1 MKYLQK
7 KLVSDHDLQEYSD
20 RYYKIILVR
29 LDRRFLSAADVYGF
43 FDGQGEMIG
52 GYVINSMPPFRILQL
67 IPEDREEGRRFVEEH
82 EGEFSELVAMWKTS
96 RSKFFYSLYYL
107 QLMAT
112 LQRCRSKWLLGAA
125 VRRGAHDLYLKFLP
139 NVIYIGEPDRK
150 FQQSG
155 GTGNEKH
162 VWVQYG
168 LIRGMSHRFGVES
181 SAFAAQQFCRKFLP
195 RAVMRGKME
204 RLGKIIEESAGFGLY
219 PLARCVF
226 LSVKVFSYCQSRLE
240 QRHVE

>member
-7 KLVSDHDLQEYSD
+7 KLVRDDDLQEYSD
-20 RYYKIILVR
+20 RYHQIILVR
-29 LDRRFLSAADVYGF
+29 LEKRLLGAGNVYGF
-43 FDGQGEMIG
+43 FDGQGKMIG

-67 IPEDREEGRRFVEEH
+67 IPADREEGRKFVEAH

-112 LQRCRSKWLLGAA
+112 VQRCKSKWLLGAA
-125 VRRGAHDLYLKFLP
+125 VRKRAHDRYVKFLP
-139 NVIYIGEPDRK
+139 NIIYTGEPDRK
-150 FQQSG
+150 FQQTG

-181 SAFAAQQFCRKFLP
+181 SAFAAQQLCRKFLP
-195 RAVMRGKME
+195 RAVMKGKMA
-204 RLGKIIEESAGFGLY
+204 RLGKKIQKFARFAFY
-219 PLARCVF
+219 PLARGVF
-226 LSVKVFSYCQSRLE
+226 LLVKVFSHLQGRLE
-240 QRHVE
+240 QRHVK